1 MKSFGIVLEESKG
14 LGRGFDFMRIALSL
28 AVVTR
33 HVISLAGPAG
43 AGANPG
49 AETGFGSGLDW
60 IVSYS
65 ILIMFF
71 GLSGFL
77 ISGSA
82 MRLTLKNFLINRGLR
97 IFPALAVEVML
108 SALVLGP
115 IFTTLTLSEYFT
127 DHKLFLYFTNLLGF
141 VYYFLPGV
149 FNGDWV
155 NGSIWT
161 VPYEMGCYAII
172 SVLIFYQLLRKR
184 WLIVGISVMI
194 GLVEIVLALLNFR
207 GQQLTMHSIPELIRL
222 APQYI
227 VYYIFYAR
235 GSRLLISFTVGIA
248 FYLFRHQIPYSK
260 ILFFAAIATVIVA
273 ESIGGWTS
281 EESPISNVFIV
292 VPVIYITI
300 FLGLTNIPL
309 ISILRKGDYSYGI
322 YLYGWPLTQATR
334 MVFPEQTK
342 SWPFLLAASLVPI
355 LLFAAFSWH
364 LIERP
369 ILQMRKKFSFVAR
382 QRLAEVDTASTVVGQ
397 QSATTQNASPP
408 L

>member
-1 MKSFGIVLEESKG
+1 MNSFGKVLDESKG

-33 HVISLAGPAG
+33 HVISLSGTPESSAA
-43 AGANPG
+43 PG
-49 AETGFGSGLDW
+49 LNWAGLDW

-82 MRLTLKNFLINRGLR
+82 MRLNLKNFLINRGLR
-97 IFPALAVEVML
+97 IFPALAVEVIL
-108 SALVLGP
+108 SAMVLGP
-115 IFTTLTLSEYFT
+115 IFTTLSLHEYFT
-127 DHKLFLYFTNLLGF
+127 NYKFFLYFTNLLGF

-172 SVLIFYQLLRKR
+172 SVLIFYRLLRNR
-184 WLIVGISVMI
+184 WLIVGLSVAI
-194 GLVEIVLALLNFR
+194 GLVEVGLALANFH
-207 GQQLTMHSIPELIRL
+207 GQQAISHSIFEIIRL
-222 APQYI
+222 SPQHL

-248 FYLFRHQIPYSK
+248 FYLYRYEIPYSK
-260 ILFFAAIATVIVA
+260 LLLILAIALVILA
-273 ESIGGWTS
+273 ESIGHWSS
-281 EESPISNVFIV
+281 EESPVSNVFIV
-292 VPVIYITI
+292 VPVIYITM

-309 ISILRKGDYSYGI
+309 ISILHKGDYSYGI

-334 MVFPEQTK
+334 MIFPEYSK
-342 SWPFLLAASLVPI
+342 NWPFLLVASLISI

-369 ILQMRKKFSFVAR
+369 ILQLRKKFSFVAR
-382 QRLAEVDTASTVVGQ
+382 QRLADVEQSQPIIDATMDGATAR
-397 QSATTQNASPP
+397 QSQPG
-408 L
+408 

>member
-1 MKSFGIVLEESKG
+1 MKSFGEVLDESKG

-33 HVISLAGPAG
+33 HVISLSGTPEATGPAG
-43 AGANPG
+43 FNLA
-49 AETGFGSGLDW
+49 GLDW

-82 MRLTLKNFLINRGLR
+82 MRLSLKNFLINRGLR
-97 IFPALAVEVML
+97 IFPALAVEVIL
-108 SALVLGP
+108 SAMVLGP
-115 IFTTLTLSEYFT
+115 VFTTLTLHDYFT
-127 DHKLFLYFTNLLGF
+127 NYKFFLYFTNLFGA
-141 VYYFLPGV
+141 VYYYLPGV

-184 WLIVGISVMI
+184 RFIVALSVAI
-194 GLVEIVLALLNFR
+194 GLVEVALALFNFQ
-207 GQQLTMHSIPELIRL
+207 GQQLTSRNLPEIIRL
-222 APQYI
+222 SPQYL
-227 VYYIFYAR
+227 VYYVFYAR

-248 FYLFRHQIPYSK
+248 FYLYRYKIPYSK
-260 ILFFAAIATVIVA
+260 LLLMVSIAAVVAA
-273 ESIGGWTS
+273 ESFGHWSS
-281 EESPISNVFIV
+281 EESPVSNVFIV
-292 VPVIYITI
+292 VPVIYITM

-309 ISILRKGDYSYGI
+309 ISILHKGDYSYGI

-334 MVFPEQTK
+334 MIFPEY
-342 SWPFLLAASLVPI
+342 SRNWVFLLAASLIPI

-364 LIERP
+364 AIERP
-369 ILQMRKKFSFVAR
+369 ILQLRKKFSFVAR
-382 QRLAEVDTASTVVGQ
+382 QRLAEA
-397 QSATTQNASPP
+397 
-408 L
+408 

>member
-1 MKSFGIVLEESKG
+1 MKSFGNVLDDSNG

-33 HVISLAGPAG
+33 HVISLARPVV

-49 AETGFGSGLDW
+49 ADTGFGFGLDW

-97 IFPALAVEVML
+97 IFPALAVEVIL
-108 SALVLGP
+108 SAMVLGP
-115 IFTTLTLSEYFT
+115 IFTSLPLAEYFT

-149 FNGDWV
+149 FNGEWV

-172 SVLIFYQLLRKR
+172 SVLIYYQLLRRR
-184 WLIVGISVMI
+184 WLIVGISVAI
-194 GLVEIVLALLNFR
+194 GIVEIALALLDFK
-207 GQQLTMHSIPELIRL
+207 GQQLTLHSPAEMIRL

-227 VYYIFYAR
+227 TYYI
-235 GSRLLISFTVGIA
+235 
-248 FYLFRHQIPYSK
+248 
-260 ILFFAAIATVIVA
+260 
-273 ESIGGWTS
+273 
-281 EESPISNVFIV
+281 
-292 VPVIYITI
+292 
-300 FLGLTNIPL
+300 LGLT
-309 ISILRKGDYSYGI
+309 
-322 YLYGWPLTQATR
+322 
-334 MVFPEQTK
+334 
-342 SWPFLLAASLVPI
+342 
-355 LLFAAFSWH
+355 
-364 LIERP
+364 
-369 ILQMRKKFSFVAR
+369 
-382 QRLAEVDTASTVVGQ
+382 
-397 QSATTQNASPP
+397 
-408 L
+408 

>member
-1 MKSFGIVLEESKG
+1 MKSFGNVLDDSKG

-33 HVISLAGPAG
+33 HVISLARPVV

-49 AETGFGSGLDW
+49 ADTGFGFGLDW

-97 IFPALAVEVML
+97 IFPALAVEVIL
-108 SALVLGP
+108 SAMVLGP
-115 IFTTLTLSEYFT
+115 IFTSLPLAEYFT

-149 FNGDWV
+149 FNGEWV

-172 SVLIFYQLLRKR
+172 SVLIYYQLLRRR
-184 WLIVGISVMI
+184 WLIVGISVAI
-194 GLVEIVLALLNFR
+194 GIVEIALALLDFK
-207 GQQLTMHSIPELIRL
+207 GQQLTLHSPAEMIRL

-227 VYYIFYAR
+227 TYYIFYAR

-248 FYLFRHQIPYSK
+248 FYLFRYQIPYSK
-260 ILFFAAIATVIVA
+260 LLLAGAIASVLLA
-273 ESIGGWTS
+273 EYIGGWTS
-281 EESPISNVFIV
+281 EESPTANVFIV
-292 VPVIYITI
+292 VPIIYITI

-309 ISILRKGDYSYGI
+309 LAILRRGDYSYGI

-342 SWPFLLAASLVPI
+342 SWPFLLVASLVPI
-355 LLFAAFSWH
+355 MLFAAFSWH
-364 LIERP
+364 FIERP

-382 QRLAEVDTASTVVGQ
+382 QRLAETESEP
-397 QSATTQNASPP
+397 SSASPRVAEP
-408 L
+408 DSASGNS